1 MKLRLL
7 SLLMVLA
14 MLVTCFAACKDGK
27 KQDGDKDALST
38 ETEESAKSENVSDDV
53 SSEDLEESSEIS
65 DEETEFDK
73 LSDVEKL
80 FYFTAPELDED
91 ELLNKLCTVFNVDKE
106 ALFIPT
112 VIEGNVFE
120 VGVNVDINELTV
132 DGEDAL
138 QSMGGSM
145 GIGASF
151 VTDGSAANLN
161 AGMTM
166 PGMSINFVDAKLNGV
181 AGSLSSPLFLE
192 KPVYVDFNALT
203 EALLTGSDFFDSNG
217 LFGDTQN
224 VLASLEDAAVLV
236 TSIGTKIVELIPEDS
251 VTSATESIEGKY
263 AGKVEAECV
272 ALTLDNEDLAS
283 MIKGLYEAYYG
294 DEAFKETAVSVL
306 EAIDSLLDYAAQM
319 GVDVPDFEAAELY
332 ETVFDY
338 LEEASKEIAESDPIE
353 IVIKRFFIDG
363 KNVRFDIN
371 VTAEGETLVISTM
384 DITVDE
390 ACDFAVSAS
399 FADVEILNLSGG
411 YKGEKASFNLAITD
425 PEGDDE
431 LNDDGEYVSAP
442 ELLYSVSMEKDGDTV
457 ITITKTAESETVYK
471 QTGEKFES
479 NITYDDG
486 RIGTMEG
493 TIVEDGIDMTYDAK
507 FSMDGSEMEYKI
519 VMDNEM
525 TATKYS
531 SKMSIYAQMGIEG
544 SLIVLDSELE
554 AFVDLD
560 SDAEIE
566 EPKQGKNDYVV
577 DGIDDLQEIFSALS
591 EMLSDNLDLGDI
603 VDL

>member
-14 MLVTCFAACKDGK
+14 MLVTCFVACKDDK
-27 KQDGDKDALST
+27 TQKDGKDAVST
-38 ETEESAKSENVSDDV
+38 DTEESGKNENASDDV
-53 SSEDLEESSEIS
+53 SAEDGEVSSENNGNS
-65 DEETEFDK
+65 EFDE
-73 LSDVEKL
+73 LSNIEKL
-80 FYFTAPELDED
+80 LYFTTPELDED
-91 ELLNKLCTVFNVDKE
+91 ELLNKVCTVLNVNKE
-106 ALFIPT
+106 ELFIPT
-112 VIEGNVFE
+112 VTEGNVFE

-145 GIGASF
+145 GIDASF
-151 VTDGSAANLN
+151 VTDGSAVNLN
-161 AGMTM
+161 AGMSM

-181 AGSLSSPLFLE
+181 AGSVSSPLFLE
-192 KPVYVDFNALT
+192 KSVYVDFNALT

-224 VLASLEDAAVLV
+224 VLTALEDAAALF

-251 VTSATESIEGKY
+251 VTSAMESIEGKY

-294 DEAFKETAVSVL
+294 DESFKETAVSVL
-306 EAIDSLLDYAAQM
+306 EAMDSLLDYAAQM
-319 GVDVPDFEAAELY
+319 GADVPAFEAAELY
-332 ETVFDY
+332 ETVFEY
-338 LEEASKEIAESDPIE
+338 LEEAREEIAESEPIE
-353 IVIKRFFIDG
+353 IVIKRFFVDG
-363 KNVRFDIN
+363 KNVSFDIN
-371 VTAEGETLVISTM
+371 VTAEGETLAISAM
-384 DITVDE
+384 DITVGE

-399 FADVEILNLSGG
+399 FAGVDMLNLSGG
-411 YKGEKASFNLAITD
+411 YKGEKSSFSMGITN
-425 PEGDDE
+425 PEGDLD
-431 LNDDGEYVSAP
+431 LDDNGEYVSAP
-442 ELLYSVSMEKDGDTV
+442 ELIYSVSMEKDGDTV
-457 ITITKTAESETVYK
+457 ITITKTTEGETVYK

-493 TIVEDGIDMTYDAK
+493 TIVKDGIDMTYDAK
-507 FSMDGSEMEYKI
+507 FSLDGSEMEIK
-519 VMDNEM
+519 VVTDNEM

-531 SKMSIYAQMGIEG
+531 SKMSILAQMGIEG
-544 SLIVLDSELE
+544 SLIVLDAELG

-577 DGIDDLQEIFSALS
+577 DGLDDLQEIVSALS
-591 EMLSDNLDLGDI
+591 EMLSYNLDLGDI
-603 VDL
+603 VDV